1 MRIWK
6 AIFSI
11 STLIF
16 GAIGLMKLLPYDI
29 SMPFMFFFMGLTL
42 LTHAKECYDKG
53 SKRDAVIFIGVV
65 IFVYVKCSLQGT
77 TQGRYLTGGV
87 PPVRFSM

>member
-1 MRIWK
+1 MEVKYMRIWK

-29 SMPFMFFFMGLTL
+29 SMPFMFLFMGLTL

-65 IFVYVKCSLQGT
+65 IFVYVITAYNLISKT
-77 TQGRYLTGGV
+77 
-87 PPVRFSM
+87 F

>member
-1 MRIWK
+1 MTTLPSPSILKTSKFIEEVLQNHNCRAVRKLKKGYHDTIVESIKAILSMMEVKYMRIWK

-29 SMPFMFFFMGLTL
+29 SMPFMF
-42 LTHAKECYDKG
+42 
-53 SKRDAVIFIGVV
+53 
-65 IFVYVKCSLQGT
+65 SLWG
-77 TQGRYLTGGV
+77 
-87 PPVRFSM
+87 

>member
-29 SMPFMFFFMGLTL
+29 SMPFMF
-42 LTHAKECYDKG
+42 
-53 SKRDAVIFIGVV
+53 
-65 IFVYVKCSLQGT
+65 
-77 TQGRYLTGGV
+77 
-87 PPVRFSM
+87 